1 LEKNMPTQFENPQ
14 EQKVEDETVSKESS
28 GKRIDSVAEKA
39 AEKASKTQQKNEK
52 DQPIFSK

>member
-1 LEKNMPTQFENPQ
+1 MPTQFENPQ